1 MPIHWKKDEMNLKSR
16 RSEKM
21 NLKSSQAYDI
31 IIIGGGGAG
40 ACAALSANNE
50 NPNLKIAIIDK
61 GFFGKSGCTI
71 LGGFSCTAVLGTHP
85 QDTVYQHFED
95 TVREGRYI
103 NDQDLV
109 EIYTAKAPYLVR
121 ALHAMGSVFEAEKGN
136 IKQKMVPGHTYPRAV
151 YNNLHTG
158 KSMITALQKAVFQ
171 KDIDIFNEHIAI
183 KVICNKKVEGV
194 LVFDI
199 ALGEPKLY
207 ACKAV
212 IICTGGCGQL
222 YKNSTTSVGSTGDG
236 LALAYNAGAQ
246 LQDMEF
252 IQFFPTAQCYPRLLH
267 LNPTFPSMLR
277 YTAGCRLYNKEG
289 QEFMK
294 KVPNWTYNV
303 TRDDLS
309 KAIYT
314 EIKEKRGS
322 PHGGVYMDVLH
333 LSEEEIVDAFS
344 FANIFN
350 KLLRAGIDLR
360 KDAIETTVSAHFSM
374 GGIRVNNHFQTCV
387 TGLFAAG
394 EAMAGIHGANRLP
407 GNALSEILVSGHE
420 AGISATHY
428 TEKEKRKN
436 KPISLEMKN
445 LLFFQYLSAVQ
456 KDKKDEKKSLH
467 KKTKVSPAE
476 MKEKI
481 QKIMWE
487 HVGVIRNGAEL
498 QKAVDE
504 LTKIQDGLSLMT
516 LHTPTHTW
524 NKELLDAFEVEC
536 MTTVGLL
543 VTTAALYRTES
554 RGSHYREDCPES
566 DNTSWLTHIVHQKNA
581 PMKLVAPRM
590 TRISQEEIK

>member
-1 MPIHWKKDEMNLKSR
+1 MNLKSF
-16 RSEKM
+16 KT
-21 NLKSSQAYDI
+21 YDI

-40 ACAALSANNE
+40 ACAALSSTNE
-50 NPNLKIAIIDK
+50 NSNLKIALMDK

-71 LGGFSCTAVLGTHP
+71 LGGFSCTAVLGINP
-85 QDTVYQHFED
+85 QDSVYQHFED

-103 NDQDLV
+103 NDQNLV
-109 EIYTAKAPYLVR
+109 EIYTAKAPDRVR
-121 ALHAMGSVFEAEKGN
+121 ALHAMGPVFEAEKGN
-136 IKQKMVPGHTYPRAV
+136 LKQKMVPGHTYPRAV

-158 KSMITALQKAVFQ
+158 RSMITALQKAVFQ
-171 KDIDIFNEHIAI
+171 NNIDIYNEHITL

-199 ALGEPKLY
+199 AHGELKLY
-207 ACKAV
+207 ACNAV

-222 YKNSTTSVGSTGDG
+222 YKNSTTSMGSTGDG

-246 LQDMEF
+246 MQDMEF

-267 LNPTFPSMLR
+267 FNSTFPSMLR

-294 KVPNWTYNV
+294 KIPNWTYTV

-333 LSEEEIVDAFS
+333 LSEKEIVDKFS
-344 FANIFN
+344 FADIFN

-360 KDAIETTVSAHFSM
+360 TDAIETTVAAHFSM
-374 GGIRVNNHFQTCV
+374 GGIRVNTHFQTCV

-420 AGISATHY
+420 AGISAAHY
-428 TEKEKRKN
+428 AEKEKNKN
-436 KPISLEMKN
+436 ENKKKKKPISLEVKN
-445 LLFFQYLSAVQ
+445 LLFFQYLSTVQ
-456 KDKKDEKKSLH
+456 KYKEDKTYKKDEKEPLYKN
-467 KKTKVSPAE
+467 KVSPSK

-487 HVGVIRNGAEL
+487 HVGVIRNGTEL

-504 LTKIQDGLSLMT
+504 LTKIQAMLSSMII
-516 LHTPTHTW
+516 HTPTQSW
-524 NKELLDAFEVEC
+524 NKELIDAFEVEC
-536 MTTVGLL
+536 MVTVGLL
-543 VTTAALYRTES
+543 VAKAALYRTES
-554 RGSHYREDCPES
+554 RGSHYRKDYPES
-566 DNTSWLTHIVHQKNA
+566 DNTSWLTHIVHQKDA
-581 PMKLVAPRM
+581 PMELVAPVM
-590 TRISQEEIK
+590 TKIPREEIK